1 MDGSSLGK
9 DYDMFC
15 MILRSIEGALKAVVD
30 GKGANSS
37 TGRRKCLGIPFM
49 VFFQGSEIIIRPT
62 CYLIG
67 SYQGFNASIGTYGG
81 VIDSITD
88 SQSRVKELRMDLKNS
103 KESLRLRHADLI
115 QLYNKSQQYKDMI
128 EMLDEM

>member
-1 MDGSSLGK
+1 MWSTVRDREDFLSAENCVLVISIAPWGSSNPCAEK
-9 DYDMFC
+9 KKITF
-15 MILRSIEGALKAVVD
+15 
-30 GKGANSS
+30 
-37 TGRRKCLGIPFM
+37 
-49 VFFQGSEIIIRPT
+49 PT
-62 CYLIG
+62 LG

-81 VIDSITD
+81 VIDSIVD

-103 KESLRLRHADLI
+103 KESLRLRHADLV